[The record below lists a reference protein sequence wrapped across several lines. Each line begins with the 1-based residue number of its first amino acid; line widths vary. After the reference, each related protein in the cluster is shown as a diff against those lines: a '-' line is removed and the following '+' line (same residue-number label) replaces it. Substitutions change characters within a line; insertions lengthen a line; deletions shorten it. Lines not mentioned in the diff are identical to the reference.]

1 MTTRNLFGNYWGDKI
16 KMLNVKPIISVII
29 PIYNGEKWLP
39 ISLSS
44 ILEQTFSDF
53 EILLIN
59 DGSVDASEKICQGF
73 LKKDNRIRYFYK
85 KNGGVSSARNL
96 GLEKAQGELIYFFD
110 CDDILASDALEFLV
124 NLHKDTGADIV
135 SCACMNVYKQAI
147 PTNLKA
153 NENTKRI
160 TATTDKWNYREIFTG
175 AIICHLFSR
184 DIIGDMRFQNKIC
197 YAEDDI
203 FFMEVFIKASK
214 IAYCPIIKT
223 FYYIHSNS
231 STHRSQ
237 PYSFFQSFVLAK
249 YLIKEKV
256 YTATTDTNA
265 RAMVYCDYCTS
276 IFSLFR
282 YVVRAGDKSEYERLR
297 NKYSDLLEAF
307 LHKEKMAMLKKTEYR
322 TYIKSYE
329 LARLIHVRK
338 I

>member
-1 MTTRNLFGNYWGDKI
+1 
-16 KMLNVKPIISVII
+16 MLNVKPIISVIM

-39 ISLSS
+39 ISLRSV
-44 ILEQTFSDF
+44 LEQTFLDF

-73 LKKDNRIRYFYK
+73 LKKDKRIRYFYK

-110 CDDILASDALEFLV
+110 CDDLLASDGLEFLV

-135 SCACMNVYKQAI
+135 SCACMNVDKQTI
-147 PTNLKA
+147 PTNLRV
-153 NENTKRI
+153 NENLKMIIATK
-160 TATTDKWNYREIFTG
+160 DKWNYREIFTG
-175 AIICHLFSR
+175 AIICKLFSR
-184 DIIGDMRFQNKIC
+184 NVIGDTRFPKGIC
-197 YAEDDI
+197 YAEDDV
-203 FFMEVFIKASK
+203 FFMEAFIKARK
-214 IAYCPIIKT
+214 IAYHPIIKT
-223 FYYIHSNS
+223 FYYMHSDS
-231 STHRSQ
+231 STHRLQ
-237 PYSFFQSFVLAK
+237 PYRFFQSFVLAK

-265 RAMVYCDYCTS
+265 RAMVYCDYCIS

-282 YVVRAGDKSEYERLR
+282 YVVRAGNRREYECLR
-297 NKYSDLLEAF
+297 NKYYDLLENF
-307 LHKEKMAMLKKTEYR
+307 LHKEKMAMLKKIEYK

-329 LARLIHVRK
+329 LARLIHARK

>member
-1 MTTRNLFGNYWGDKI
+1 
-16 KMLNVKPIISVII
+16 MLNVKPIISVIM

-39 ISLSS
+39 SSLNS
-44 ILEQTFSDF
+44 ILVQTFRDF

-110 CDDILASDALEFLV
+110 CDDVLASDALEFLV

-135 SCACMNVYKQAI
+135 SCACMNVYKQTI
-147 PTNLKA
+147 PVNLRV
-153 NENTKRI
+153 NENIKRI
-160 TATTDKWNYREIFTG
+160 IATSDKWKYREILTG
-175 AIICHLFSR
+175 AIICKLFSR
-184 DIIGDMRFQNKIC
+184 RVIGDMRFQKDIC
-197 YAEDDI
+197 YGEDDI
-203 FFMEVFIKASK
+203 FFLEVFIKASK
-214 IAYCPIIKT
+214 IAYCPVIKT
-223 FYYIHSNS
+223 FYYLHGDS

-249 YLIKEKV
+249 YLVKEKV
-256 YTATTDTNA
+256 YAATMDTNV
-265 RAMVYCDYCTS
+265 RAVAYCDYCTS

-282 YVVRAGDKSEYERLR
+282 YVVRTGDKREYERLHD
-297 NKYSDLLEAF
+297 KYSDLLEDF
-307 LHKEKMAMLKKTEYR
+307 LHKEKMAMLKKLEYE
-322 TYIKSYE
+322 TYIKSYK
-329 LARLIHVRK
+329 LARLIHARK